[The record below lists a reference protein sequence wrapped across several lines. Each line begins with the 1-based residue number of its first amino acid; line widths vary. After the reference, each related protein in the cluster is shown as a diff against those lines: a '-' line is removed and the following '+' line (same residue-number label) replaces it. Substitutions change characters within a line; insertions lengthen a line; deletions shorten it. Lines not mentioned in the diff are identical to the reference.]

1 MLWAGVPMVTYPGE
15 TMASR
20 AAASFSTS
28 VGAPEMYVV
37 AYLNNLFIS
46 FNSMLF
52 YDIDIDR

>member
-28 VGAPEMYVV
+28 VGAPEMYVKQSK
-37 AYLNNLFIS
+37 YLDIQ
-46 FNSMLF
+46 FNACCSM
-52 YDIDIDR
+52 I